1 MAEKTHTIPIRTKL
15 FAGSGPGQA
24 DPEKIRKAVAA
35 LREQKPAVP
44 GGHKRGKRVRAA
56 KG

>member
-24 DPEKIRKAVAA
+24 DPERIRKAVAA
-35 LREQKPAVP
+35 LKEQKPAVP
-44 GGHKRGKRVRAA
+44 GGHKRGKRVRVT
-56 KG
+56 K